1 MAGPDG
7 VTGPYRLVWPAFWGR
22 MKDGRVTPLLPEA
35 VQEAAGEAVKRGRA
49 AGEEGPGLSPGQVAA
64 GLKALAAKED
74 ADAGEAVYVS
84 GGRLRRLAPDGSVA
98 LEDHEAARPY
108 AWPLAHDVRPAK
120 QSLGV
125 TPNCADCHGSASPFF
140 FGEVAAIGPAWDAA
154 RPVVPMYQ
162 FQGRDPVK
170 LAAWALSYQGRPLFK
185 IIGYAAAAV
194 TAALLIL
201 YALYALGAVTRW
213 FGAKAPGG
221 RSEGRP

>member
-1 MAGPDG
+1 
-7 VTGPYRLVWPAFWGR
+7 
-22 MKDGRVTPLLPEA
+22 LPET

-64 GLKALAAKED
+64 GLKALAARD
-74 ADAGEAVYVS
+74 ADSGPAVYVS

-98 LEDHEAARPY
+98 AEDHEAARPY

-194 TAALLIL
+194 TAALLVL
-201 YALYALGAVTRW
+201 YALHALGAVTRW